1 MHLSQL
7 VLKRKFFCNHL
18 RTKQMLLSVIESH
31 QLVCDYMKTF
41 ESTINYMNI
50 DSIDY
55 KLIFWEILL

>member
-1 MHLSQL
+1 MNLSQL
-7 VLKRKFFCNHL
+7 VLKRELFCNHL
-18 RTKQMLLSVIESH
+18 RTKQMLSSVIESH

-55 KLIFWEILL
+55 KFIFWEILL